1 MGPRDGIEDDMSVPT
16 KIDRMDDGDIVIR
29 WDDETQTRWKAF
41 ELRQACPC
49 ATCREKKREVA
60 SVPSKPK
67 LLPVIS
73 AAEARP
79 VRIESMRPVGNYAY
93 NINFSDGHGS
103 GIFSFAMLKRESQP
117 RGPAVAEA
125 Q

>member
-1 MGPRDGIEDDMSVPT
+1 MGPRDGIEDDMSLPT

-60 SVPSKPK
+60 LVPSKPK